1 MFPFSPLCQ
10 CMRVQIPKL
19 DTNLA
24 VQSRTIKFT
33 KIFPSVKS
41 DKDYNQKCWLLYI
54 GTFSIVTRFLLRNT
68 ADECGSNKLRKRLQ
82 LMITIVLNGNHSF
95 GKTTVYRHVLQRP
108 WESTDVQFNVEL
120 QIFIVF
126 SDVRKTWKHGKNGKI
141 DNILVIKKNWPITIL
156 RYYCSQ

>member
-1 MFPFSPLCQ
+1 
-10 CMRVQIPKL
+10 
-19 DTNLA
+19 
-24 VQSRTIKFT
+24 
-33 KIFPSVKS
+33 
-41 DKDYNQKCWLLYI
+41 
-54 GTFSIVTRFLLRNT
+54 
-68 ADECGSNKLRKRLQ
+68 
-82 LMITIVLNGNHSF
+82 MITIVLNGNHSF

-156 RYYCSQ
+156 RYYRNQ